1 MSRASKHSRPVNGRV
16 LYEARMRR
24 GLTPARVA
32 GLTRDAGHQIDDSYL
47 SKLELGKIR
56 HPGPRVVGVLA
67 TVYELTAAKMCAPC
81 ATCGEDWSAACIEHP
96 AGKQPSTEAA

>member
-16 LYEARMRR
+16 LYEARMGL

-32 GLTRDAGHQIDDSYL
+32 DLTRDAGRQIDDSYL

-56 HPGPRVVGVLA
+56 HPGPRVFEVL
-67 TVYELTAAKMCAPC
+67 TKVYKLTAGKICAPC
-81 ATCGEDWSAACIEHP
+81 ATCGEDWSAACMDHP
-96 AGKQPSTEAA
+96 ASEQRGTEAA